1 MRRRPPRSTRT
12 DTRCPYTTLFRSLAD
27 AGGAKEEEAAER
39 PVRVLQARAGTA
51 DGGGHGLHGIG
62 LADHALADFLL
73 HLEQLLALALQ
84 HPVDWNAGPA
94 RDDRGDALRSEERRE
109 GNVGCSTGRSRW
121 SPCH

>member
-1 MRRRPPRSTRT
+1 MRISDWSSDVCSSDLLGQLR
-12 DTRCPYTTLFRSLAD
+12 LAD

-84 HPVDWNAGPA
+84 HLVDWNAGPA
-94 RDDRGDALRSEERRE
+94 RDDRGDVLGRDRK
-109 GNVGCSTGRSRW
+109 STRLNS
-121 SPCH
+121 SH

>member
-1 MRRRPPRSTRT
+1 MRISDWSSDVCSSDLLGQLR
-12 DTRCPYTTLFRSLAD
+12 LAD

-84 HPVDWNAGPA
+84 HLVDWN
-94 RDDRGDALRSEERRE
+94 RSEEHTSE
-109 GNVGCSTGRSRW
+109 LQSLMCISYAVFCLKKKNM
-121 SPCH
+121 HL